1 MILVMSVDYEMVD
14 IDDIEFE
21 SDYAL
26 MVFIDGNEDY
36 DNYKRPLN
44 IWQSINLDIFH
55 FCTTHST
62 LKSIP
67 DITPLQ
73 PDTYTM
79 SHRSQ
84 DY

>member
-1 MILVMSVDYEMVD
+1 MLLLCVAYVMSVDYEMVD

-44 IWQSINLDIFH
+44 I
-55 FCTTHST
+55 
-62 LKSIP
+62 
-67 DITPLQ
+67 
-73 PDTYTM
+73 
-79 SHRSQ
+79 
-84 DY
+84 